1 MPIPLSYSY
10 RNLLARRLTT
20 FLTAAGMA
28 LVVFVF
34 AAVLM
39 LSEGLRRTLVA
50 TGSFDNVVVLRAGSE
65 SEVQSAID
73 RTQAGIIGAQPEV
86 ALGTGGP
93 PPGGGRG
100 HRAHQPAQAGQRHAR
115 PTSSSGGCSRCR
127 RSCAGR

>member
-20 FLTAAGMA
+20 LLTAAGMA

-39 LSEGLRRTLVA
+39 LAEGLRRTLVA
-50 TGSFDNVVVLRAGSE
+50 TGSYDNVVVLRAGSE

-73 RTQAGIIGAQPEV
+73 RDQAGIIGAQPEV
-86 ALGTGGP
+86 
-93 PPGGGRG
+93 G
-100 HRAHQPAQAGQRHAR
+100 HG
-115 PTSSSGGCSRCR
+115 
-127 RSCAGR
+127 